1 MASACSLN
9 RRRICS
15 RRAMPKAAAALSR
28 NSRLEVGRVEMVG
41 GVAAQ
46 AADGDPAAAAAFT
59 VPLY

>member
-1 MASACSLN
+1 
-9 RRRICS
+9 
-15 RRAMPKAAAALSR
+15 MPKAAGALSR

>member
-1 MASACSLN
+1 
-9 RRRICS
+9 
-15 RRAMPKAAAALSR
+15 
-28 NSRLEVGRVEMVG
+28 MVG